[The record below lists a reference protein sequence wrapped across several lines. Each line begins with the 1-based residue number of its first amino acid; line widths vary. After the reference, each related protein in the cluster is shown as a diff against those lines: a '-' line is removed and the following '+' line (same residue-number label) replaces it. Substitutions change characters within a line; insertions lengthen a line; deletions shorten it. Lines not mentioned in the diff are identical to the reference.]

1 MTARPAAL
9 LAIFL
14 CGFSSLPAGQEAAI
28 KDDTGRWFTPG
39 PAPPR
44 RIVSLAPNITEIL
57 FALGL
62 GDRVAGVTRFCDF
75 PDAARAKEKVGGL
88 VDPSIEKIKSLEPDL
103 VIGFRGNP
111 LRILDRLK
119 ALKIPVFILDIGRDI
134 ESLYPL
140 IEKIG
145 RVTLAEKEAGGLIRA
160 LRAKQEAVR
169 ESLKNAPRKPRVF
182 LILHG
187 MGLWTCGQDSYLNDL
202 LAQAQALNITGGVPK
217 KWLHY
222 NREQI
227 IKEDPEAI
235 LILAKSSSEFSK
247 AREWLV
253 RESRLDKT
261 SAVRGNRIYWLD
273 ENAASRFG
281 PRLIDALAQAALALH
296 PGEFGV
302 E

>member
-1 MTARPAAL
+1 MTPRPAVM

-14 CGFSSLPAGQEAAI
+14 FGVSSLLVGQEAAI
-28 KDDTGRWFTPG
+28 KDDTGDWFTPG
-39 PAPPR
+39 PSPPR

-62 GDRVAGVTRFCDF
+62 GDRVVGVTRFCDY
-75 PDAARAKEKVGGL
+75 PGAALAKEKVGGL

-119 ALKIPVFILDIGRDI
+119 SLEIPVFILDIGKDM

-145 RVTLAEKEAGGLIRA
+145 RVTLAENRAGELVRA
-160 LRAKQEAVR
+160 LRAKQAAIR
-169 ESLKNAPRKPRVF
+169 ESLKNVPRKPRVF

-187 MGLWTCGQDSYLNDL
+187 MGLWTCGRDSYLNDL
-202 LAQAQALNITGGVPK
+202 LVQAQALNITGQAPK

-222 NREQI
+222 NREQV

-235 LILAKSSSEFSK
+235 LILAKSSSEFSR
-247 AREWLV
+247 AREWLIS
-253 RESRLDKT
+253 ESRLDKT

-273 ENAASRFG
+273 ENVASRFG
-281 PRLIDALAQAALALH
+281 PRLIDALAQAACALH
-296 PGEFGV
+296 PGRLGME
-302 E
+302 